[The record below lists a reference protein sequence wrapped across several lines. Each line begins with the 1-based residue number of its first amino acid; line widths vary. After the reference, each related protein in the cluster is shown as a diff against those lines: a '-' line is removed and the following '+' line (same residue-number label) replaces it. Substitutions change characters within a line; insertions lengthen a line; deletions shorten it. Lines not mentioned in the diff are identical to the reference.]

1 MCNLSKREKEVLEL
15 CLQCADDIVVAA
27 QLGISPKTVAN
38 LKTRVR
44 RKVAKAKK
52 FLDSIKKYKRVLYP
66 ERKYKL

>member
-15 CLQCADDIVVAA
+15 CLLCADDTVVAVR
-27 QLGISPKTVAN
+27 LGISPKTVAN

-52 FLDSIKKYKRVLYP
+52 FLESVKKYRRVLYP